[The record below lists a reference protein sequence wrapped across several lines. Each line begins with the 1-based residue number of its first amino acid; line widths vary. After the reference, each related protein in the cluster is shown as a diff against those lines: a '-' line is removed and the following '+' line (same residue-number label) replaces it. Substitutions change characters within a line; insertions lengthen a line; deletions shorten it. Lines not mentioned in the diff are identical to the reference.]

1 MAVKTTPIN
10 NTDLQFLDGQ
20 TVSFDEEA
28 FDSFIRSQGVEL
40 QHFRALKCPVGQ
52 IDRDD
57 VTRRPHEDHEGC
69 SNGFIYVEAG
79 TITAI
84 YQGNT
89 KDSRMM
95 DIGRMDAATVQV
107 TFPRFYDKAVDG
119 CEGDKIPVLIAPY
132 DRLYLKE
139 DAGLEVVH
147 WQDGQFHASGLDR
160 LDFPVKRVS
169 DLIDARGK
177 RYKQDHDFT
186 VVNGL
191 IKWSLDS
198 NPGID
203 PKSGKGVT
211 YSIRYTY
218 RPFFYISR
226 MIHEVRVAQVQDD
239 QSGDRVTM
247 RMPQTALLQ
256 REYNFLSE
264 TSEAKKDAA
273 SARQQRVPASGQFGP
288 R

>member
-1 MAVKTTPIN
+1 MAVKPTPSN
-10 NTDLQFLDGQ
+10 NIDLQFLEGQ
-20 TVSFDEEA
+20 GVSFDEEA

-57 VTRRPHEDHEGC
+57 VSRRPHEDHEGC
-69 SNGFIYVEAG
+69 SNGFIYIEAG
-79 TITAI
+79 TVTCL

-95 DIGRMDAATVQV
+95 DLGRMDAATVQV
-107 TFPRFYDKAVDG
+107 TFPRFYDKAKDG
-119 CEGDKIPVLIAPY
+119 CADDLAPVLIAPF

-169 DLIDARGK
+169 DLIDSLGK
-177 RYKQDHDFT
+177 HYKQNVDFT
-186 VVNGL
+186 IENGL
-191 IKWSLDS
+191 VRWSLES

-203 PKSGKGVT
+203 PKTNKGIT
-211 YSIRYTY
+211 YSVRYTY
-218 RPFFYISR
+218 RPFFYLSR
-226 MIHEVRVAQVQDD
+226 MIHEIRVAQVQDNTT
-239 QSGDRVTM
+239 GNRTTM

-256 REYNFLSE
+256 REYSFMSE
-264 TSEAKKDAA
+264 TSEARKDAA
-273 SARQQRVPASGQFGP
+273 SARQQRAPASGSFGP